1 MNLCCIA
8 LVVVCCIQASE
19 SETTTGSAEG
29 SGTNSPTDESVT
41 NRMTRPAEG
50 SGMNSTTDES
60 VTNRMTRPAE
70 GSGTNSPTD
79 ESVTNRMTR
88 SPEGSG
94 TNSPTNESVTNTMT
108 RSPEGSGMYSPT
120 DESVTSGT
128 NSPTDRSFTI
138 RFRESTSFQST
149 RDPATGYPDNP
160 TTTTMTIEESSAYT
174 ATENTR
180 FSFATRPETTTNTTT
195 DPPVPVCPVLNSNCA
210 SVRYSTWLCDHIRWK
225 ITLMVDWQP
234 AFESWWNENQ
244 SGSLPFPACNHLD
257 VSCKHPDE
265 WDVVFVGNGCFI
277 PFCKD
282 GYYET
287 GVNTATQWKADYE
300 EWRQIFN
307 RWRQALR
314 SEM

>member
-88 SPEGSG
+88 SPEG
-94 TNSPTNESVTNTMT
+94 
-108 RSPEGSGMYSPT
+108 
-120 DESVTSGT
+120 SGT